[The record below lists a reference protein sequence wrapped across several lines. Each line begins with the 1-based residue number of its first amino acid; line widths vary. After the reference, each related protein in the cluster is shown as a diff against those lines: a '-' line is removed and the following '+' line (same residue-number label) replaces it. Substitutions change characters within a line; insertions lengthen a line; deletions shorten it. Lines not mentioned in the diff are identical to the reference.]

1 MLVKRFELVGS
12 LLHTCRPW
20 SDVVNACNGMG
31 MKFKCTIEGASE
43 VCSSGGY
50 DRFRSSCLGKG

>member
-31 MKFKCTIEGASE
+31 MKFKCTIEGAFFFLLYNSL
-43 VCSSGGY
+43 CNIHW
-50 DRFRSSCLGKG
+50 